1 MGILRQAG
9 HWDEVTRRVVLDRV
23 ENVPPIRFFTDE
35 EARTLR
41 PFCDVVMAQD
51 GEPRIEVLN
60 YVDQK
65 LFEGRLD
72 GFQYDDMP
80 DDRDVWRIVASALD
94 EAAEGSYAEAP
105 RVLQETICGA
115 FAGGRLP
122 MSIPAEKTWKV
133 VTRSILSCFYA
144 HPIAW
149 DEIGFPGPAYPR
161 GYAAIGIGGRE
172 QWE

>member
-1 MGILRQAG
+1 MGALDQAR
-9 HWDEVTRRVVLDRV
+9 HWDEATRRVVFDRV
-23 ENVPPIRFFTDE
+23 ENVPPIRFFTPE

-41 PFCDVVMAQD
+41 SFCDVVMAQD

-80 DDRDVWRIVASALD
+80 DDREVWRLVARALG
-94 EAAEGSYAEAP
+94 EAYSDLP
-105 RVLQETICGA
+105 RERQQEICGE
-115 FAGGRLP
+115 FADGRLP
-122 MSIPAEKTWKV
+122 LPIPVEKAWKV
-133 VTRSILSCFYA
+133 VTRGILSSFYA
-144 HPIAW
+144 HPQAW

-161 GYAAIGIGGRE
+161 GYSAFGIGGRE
-172 QWE
+172 QWEPRQ